1 MKKLKVFI
9 INLIAISV
17 IGAGAF
23 FYLEKDVLGNL
34 LGSGSD
40 KGTTVEDIVKLSIY
54 TDVITTN
61 LASANNFAIVQFN
74 ILLSSEET
82 KVEAENRTAEVR
94 AAIIATMASFTKDQL
109 AGKEGIVN
117 LEQEL
122 SSKLGNIVQTGKVER
137 VLVTEFKVQ

>member
-1 MKKLKVFI
+1 MSKLKGLVV
-9 INLIAISV
+9 LILVVAV
-17 IGAGAF
+17 IGGGAM
-23 FYLEKDVLGNL
+23 FYLKKDLIFGPETEKAITAEELA
-34 LGSGSD
+34 
-40 KGTTVEDIVKLSIY
+40 ELSID
-54 TDVITTN
+54 TDIITTN
-61 LASANNFAIVQFN
+61 LASASNFAIVQFN

-82 KVEAENRTAEVR
+82 KIEAENRTAEVR
-94 AAIIATMASFTKDQL
+94 AAIISTMASFTKDQL

>member
-1 MKKLKVFI
+1 MKKLKVLI
-9 INLIAISV
+9 ISLIVISV

-23 FYLEKDVLGNL
+23 FYLEKDVFGD
-34 LGSGSD
+34 SKSD
-40 KGTTVEDIVKLSIY
+40 KGKTIEDIAKLSIY

-61 LASANNFAIVQFN
+61 LASANNFAIIQFN

-82 KVEAENRTAEVR
+82 KIEAENRTAEVR
-94 AAIIATMASFTKDQL
+94 AAIISTMASFTKDQL
-109 AGKEGIVN
+109 AGKEGLVN